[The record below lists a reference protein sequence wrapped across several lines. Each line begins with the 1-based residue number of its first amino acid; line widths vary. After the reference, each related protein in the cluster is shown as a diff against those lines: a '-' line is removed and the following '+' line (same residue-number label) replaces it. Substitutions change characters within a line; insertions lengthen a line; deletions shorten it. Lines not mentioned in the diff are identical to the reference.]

1 MHVPDWTPSTLSPK
15 YFRNVSAVWGADCSD
30 SLLFWHPR
38 NCDIDCHSLGGLSL
52 SHEIRFVQYWV
63 FLASKSM
70 CFLCNAST
78 QACLS
83 SLVFECLYLRSSFR
97 HIRMNDDS
105 RWRCRRETWQ
115 MCIWDQN
122 AGWVQSGMNRSWCDP
137 IALCRWLLDSRYL
150 PMVMRDTKFVV
161 YLFVTH
167 LLRNCWT
174 DLAAILRRH
183 GDLCWTL
190 RIACGWVPTGELKM
204 LFS

>member
-1 MHVPDWTPSTLSPK
+1 MYDT
-15 YFRNVSAVWGADCSD
+15 Y
-30 SLLFWHPR
+30 LLTY
-38 NCDIDCHSLGGLSL
+38 S
-52 SHEIRFVQYWV
+52 EI
-63 FLASKSM
+63 LALKSV
-70 CFLCNAST
+70 CFLCNALT

-83 SLVFECLYLRSSFR
+83 SLVFECLYLRSSFQ
-97 HIRMNDDS
+97 HVQMNDDS

-115 MCIWDQN
+115 MCSWDQN
-122 AGWVQSGMNRSWCDP
+122 ARWVQSGMNGSWCDP

-150 PMVMRDTKFVV
+150 PMVMGDTKFVV
-161 YLFVTH
+161 YLFGTH

-174 DLAAILRRH
+174 DLAAILHRH